1 MKKDSLL
8 RPSILPYFTLIA
20 GAVGLVLRAIYLKTQ
35 MDPGGLLTANHP
47 LSILTY
53 ILTAVTLAVVAVCV
67 LPLKI
72 LPRRYRRPFR
82 KTTRAAL
89 GCTAAGIGTLIANML
104 QLIEQETPFNMIIT
118 IMSFVVAACF
128 GFLAYARQKGTRPH
142 YLVHAG
148 IIVYLMLNLVFQ
160 YRLWSPQPQ
169 LNLYFFPLM
178 ASVCLMFA
186 AYQALCLDIRKEDRR
201 GYAFF
206 NQAALFFCCLSLVD
220 SQWIF
225 YLGMGIYCATNLCS
239 LRVSHSYYEKK
250 EEAPAEEVV
259 TQTSETDEEA

>member
-35 MDPGGLLTANHP
+35 MGLDSLLTANHP

-82 KTTRAAL
+82 KTMRASF
-89 GCTAAGIGTLIANML
+89 GCMFAGVGILISRML
-104 QLIEQETPFNMIIT
+104 LIMQEQSPFNAIMII
-118 IMSFVVAACF
+118 MAFVAAACF
-128 GFLAYARQKGTRPH
+128 GFLAYARQKGIRPH

-169 LNLYFFPLM
+169 LDLYFFPLM

-239 LRVSHSYYEKK
+239 LRVSHSHYEKK
-250 EEAPAEEVV
+250 EEAPAEE
-259 TQTSETDEEA
+259 TGEEA